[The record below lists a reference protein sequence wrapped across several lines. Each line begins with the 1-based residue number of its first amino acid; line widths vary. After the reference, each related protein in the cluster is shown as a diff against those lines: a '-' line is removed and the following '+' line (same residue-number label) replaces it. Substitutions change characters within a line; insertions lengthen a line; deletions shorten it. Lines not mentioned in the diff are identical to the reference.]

1 MNTQQLPLARSV
13 TAIMNAKQLRYTVL
27 PTLQVTKNQAS
38 KNSKFKIACHKKKET
53 VTKKSKI
60 CEVNDHFKITEFNI
74 IQVVT
79 SSA

>member
-38 KNSKFKIACHKKKET
+38 KNSKFKIACHKKKRLLRRNPKFVKLT
-53 VTKKSKI
+53 IISKLQNLI
-60 CEVNDHFKITEFNI
+60 
-74 IQVVT
+74 
-79 SSA
+79 